1 MKRRITT
8 ATKLLF
14 SLVMSAICLTAP
26 ALAESDVLPGTI
38 SYALYY
44 SAPGATSVPAPATF
58 MGYEDIAIATV
69 SEMTPYMDGYIFAG
83 WSWTDD
89 GTPDFYP
96 ADHITLTSRE
106 TTIYAT
112 WQPVVAVATTETPLI
127 DSDDAGFM
135 DASETANPLG
145 RSSTSQSGPTYSI
158 YACVVIALGALM
170 SASFV
175 AFGTYTLLDLK
186 QTMDK

>member
-1 MKRRITT
+1 MKRGITT

-14 SLVMSAICLTAP
+14 SLIMSAICLTAP
-26 ALAESDVLPGTI
+26 ALAESDILPGAVPYT
-38 SYALYY
+38 LYY
-44 SAPGATSVPAPATF
+44 SAAGATSVPAPATV

-69 SEMTPYMDGYIFAG
+69 SETTPYMDGYIFTG

-96 ADHITLTSRE
+96 SDYITLTSRE

-112 WQPVVAVATTETPLI
+112 WQPVAAVATTEMPLI
-127 DSDDAGFM
+127 DSDDTGYI
-135 DASETANPLG
+135 DASETADPLG
-145 RSSTSQSGPTYSI
+145 RSSSSQSSPTYSV

-175 AFGTYTLLDLK
+175 VFGTYTLLDLK